1 MDSHVLSLSVSR
13 RFSVRSPSW
22 SRLRPAK
29 RRGRSKDATF
39 GAPGIATRN
48 QDATFGAPG
57 LTTSNKKLLDT
68 SGCFLDAVVSL
79 KIPGSTDGAYLE
91 HRSQMLLVCVCI
103 QTDLNGASS
112 WRVGE
117 VSFLRSMVNY
127 W

>member
-1 MDSHVLSLSVSR
+1 MCFSSDSCRAFLSEECVSLLTHLVSYAEGSVDSHVLSLSVSR

-57 LTTSNKKLLDT
+57 LTTSNKKL
-68 SGCFLDAVVSL
+68 
-79 KIPGSTDGAYLE
+79 
-91 HRSQMLLVCVCI
+91 
-103 QTDLNGASS
+103 
-112 WRVGE
+112 
-117 VSFLRSMVNY
+117 
-127 W
+127 